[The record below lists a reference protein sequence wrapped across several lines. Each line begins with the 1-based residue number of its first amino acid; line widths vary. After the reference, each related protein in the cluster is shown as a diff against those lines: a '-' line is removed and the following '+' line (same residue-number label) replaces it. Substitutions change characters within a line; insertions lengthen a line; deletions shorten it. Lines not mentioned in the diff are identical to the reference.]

1 MYAARRIVRRS
12 SGYRRLLRH
21 SLALDLRLI
30 DFMSL
35 STTTTTTTTIGYGT
49 RRGRV
54 TGEPSSSA
62 SSAMKTHS
70 HRTVATT
77 SRMVSKSALHT
88 TIDADEHRRRR
99 VFTPWVTC
107 ALTLTIAMMPGVSIA
122 AQEPETTT
130 SPYIAELLRRT
141 EANRDARRAE
151 LQNKYCARQASIGV
165 GDCAGIDPEDLK
177 RAFAE
182 SERALDAK
190 RVAVVD
196 E

>member
-1 MYAARRIVRRS
+1 MNE
-12 SGYRRLLRH
+12 YRRLAAS
-21 SLALDLRLI
+21 SLFGAATRI
-30 DFMSL
+30 EFMTL
-35 STTTTTTTTIGYGT
+35 STTTTLSTIGYGG

-54 TGEPSSSA
+54 TGEPSSSSSA
-62 SSAMKTHS
+62 SSSVAVMKTHS
-70 HRTVATT
+70 HRTTVA
-77 SRMVSKSALHT
+77 RKVSKSALST
-88 TIDADEHRRRR
+88 MMDTDEHHRRRRR
-99 VFTPWVTC
+99 VFFTPWVTTC
-107 ALTLTIAMMPGVSIA
+107 ALALTIATMPCASIA
-122 AQEPETTT
+122 ASPEPTETTTTT

-141 EANRDARRAE
+141 EENRDARRAE

-190 RVAVVD
+190 RVAVAD

>member
-1 MYAARRIVRRS
+1 
-12 SGYRRLLRH
+12 
-21 SLALDLRLI
+21 
-30 DFMSL
+30 
-35 STTTTTTTTIGYGT
+35 
-49 RRGRV
+49 
-54 TGEPSSSA
+54 
-62 SSAMKTHS
+62 
-70 HRTVATT
+70 
-77 SRMVSKSALHT
+77 MVSKSALHT
-88 TIDADEHRRRR
+88 TIDAEEQRRQRR

-107 ALTLTIAMMPGVSIA
+107 ALTLTIATMPGASIA